1 LTNVRRQP
9 ETKET
14 FMPGPLDNVR
24 VIDLG
29 HVLAAPTAAMIL
41 ADLGA
46 DVIHFEPPYGDDSR
60 AFGPF
65 LNGQSGYF
73 ISINRNKKSVVVDL
87 KKAAGKEILR
97 DLIRVSDVVLENFRP
112 DTMERMGFSYDH
124 MKAINPR
131 IIYASISGFGHDAL
145 PEYAA
150 KPAYDMVAQAFS
162 GLMSITGPE
171 GGPPV
176 RVGSSVGDM
185 ISGHQCAIGIL
196 SALWHREKTGRG
208 QAVDISMTDGL
219 VYVLENA
226 IVRYT
231 LAGQVP
237 QPLGTKHPAITPFQA
252 FRTEDDWVVV
262 AVGNDVLWKR
272 LCDAL
277 ACPELAEDPRFETNA
292 LRTQNQHELADLL
305 ECVTSTKTTEQWM
318 AILEESGLPYS
329 PVNTVDKVVQD
340 PNINYRNMV
349 VEIDQPHI
357 GPVKIAGSPFHLSE
371 TPGCVS
377 APAPLLGQHTEEVL
391 SGTLG
396 YAQERIEELVREQV
410 AYRACDLD

>member
-1 LTNVRRQP
+1 
-9 ETKET
+9 
-14 FMPGPLDNVR
+14 MPDALGNIR

-29 HVLAAPTAAMIL
+29 HVLAAPTTAMIL

-46 DVIHFEPPYGDDSR
+46 DVIHLEPPYGDDSR

-65 LNGQSGYF
+65 AKGQSGYF

-87 KKAAGKEILR
+87 RKPAGKDILR

-112 DTMERMGFSYDH
+112 DTMERMGFSYDE
-124 MKAINPR
+124 MRALNPR

-145 PEYAA
+145 PEYAT

-176 RVGSSVGDM
+176 RVGSSMGDM
-185 ISGHQCAIGIL
+185 IAGHQCAIGIL
-196 SALWHREKTGRG
+196 SALWYRERTGRG
-208 QAVDISMTDGL
+208 QVVDISMVDGL

-231 LAGQVP
+231 LLGHVP
-237 QPLGTKHPAITPFQA
+237 QPRGTKHPAITPFQA
-252 FRTEDDWVVV
+252 FRTEDSWIVV
-262 AVGNDVLWKR
+262 AIGNDTLWR
-272 LCDAL
+272 RFCQAIARPQL
-277 ACPELAEDPRFETNA
+277 ADDPRFKTNA
-292 LRTQNQHELADLL
+292 LRTQNQQDLAHLL
-305 ECVTSTKTTEQWM
+305 EAITSRKSTEQWM
-318 AILEESGLPYS
+318 TRFEESGLPYS
-329 PVNTVDKVVQD
+329 PINTIDRVVQD

-349 VEIDQPHI
+349 VEVDQPRV
-357 GPVKIAGSPFHLSE
+357 GPVRIAGSPFHLSE
-371 TPGCVS
+371 TPGAVV

-391 SGTLG
+391 SDALG
-396 YAQERIEELVREQV
+396 YSKDRIEELVKAKAV
-410 AYRACDLD
+410 YRTCDL